1 MDNDIQV
8 NMVSAPELKNYL
20 DKKVSVQ
27 LNGSRTVVGT
37 LRGYD
42 VFMNITMAD
51 ALEQDPSGEKLAI
64 GTVVIRGNSIV
75 SIEVR
80 TISNILPNSTNLQAL
95 EKI

>member
-1 MDNDIQV
+1 M
-8 NMVSAPELKNYL
+8 
-20 DKKVSVQ
+20 
-27 LNGSRTVVGT
+27 GT

-80 TISNILPNSTNLQAL
+80 TISNIYRTLLTSRHLKRFNMDVYRNEHYTRRIFS
-95 EKI
+95 

>member
-1 MDNDIQV
+1 
-8 NMVSAPELKNYL
+8 
-20 DKKVSVQ
+20 
-27 LNGSRTVVGT
+27 
-37 LRGYD
+37 
-42 VFMNITMAD
+42 MNITMAD